1 MARLARPVGCDAR
14 SVGAQVWRC
23 VGVGWLAIGCV
34 ACGPPRG
41 TIGAVLARQPN
52 GELIVR
58 EVPDR
63 LAASKAGLE
72 PGDQVLLIDG
82 KDVRAMS
89 AEQVHQALS
98 GDVGAAVKLTV
109 VRGDE
114 VVRMTVKRSPARP
127 RQRSA
132 PR

>member
-1 MARLARPVGCDAR
+1 MLHDERVLLILLAA
-14 SVGAQVWRC
+14 W
-23 VGVGWLAIGCV
+23 CV

-41 TIGAVLARQPN
+41 TIGAVLARQPS
-52 GELIVR
+52 GQLEVR
-58 EVPDR
+58 EVPGR

-89 AEQVHQALS
+89 AEQVHQSLS
-98 GDVGAAVKLTV
+98 GNVGDPVKLTV

-114 VVRMTVKRSPARP
+114 VVRLTIKRSLAPPRP
-127 RQRSA
+127 TSM